1 MIDWEMAYV
10 GPIGKDVGFLHPFP
24 IACAM
29 AHALNGDQSAA
40 KDIIKFLENVW
51 ETYSNALSTKLELV
65 DVYKS
70 VLAYASVIL
79 LFYYDTGV
87 HLEHLSIDDGKLDRV
102 KASLGVIGLKLI
114 HWGFGDGAADSSLE
128 DVRLMFR
135 RAVEEEI
142 QLLTPMRVIQ
152 RGRRSSMLRAS
163 GRRVS
168 DAHLYLLGGSTRQ
181 SLLDAD
187 AVIAEIAEAEEADE

>member
-1 MIDWEMAYV
+1 
-10 GPIGKDVGFLHPFP
+10 
-24 IACAM
+24 
-29 AHALNGDQSAA
+29 
-40 KDIIKFLENVW
+40 
-51 ETYSNALSTKLELV
+51 
-65 DVYKS
+65 
-70 VLAYASVIL
+70 
-79 LFYYDTGV
+79 
-87 HLEHLSIDDGKLDRV
+87 
-102 KASLGVIGLKLI
+102 
-114 HWGFGDGAADSSLE
+114 
-128 DVRLMFR
+128 MFR